1 MGREEEDE
9 EGEEEPVREPGVEN
23 HQVADPSNTIY
34 TYLLLIKQYSDLTKE
49 TFEATY
55 NKGIIEFLNI
65 IAFNVR
71 FEQERLKAIEEFK
84 KRN

>member
-9 EGEEEPVREPGVEN
+9 EGEEELIRESGVED
-23 HQVADPSNTIY
+23 HKIVDPTNTIY
-34 TYLLLIKQYSDLTKE
+34 AYLLLIKQYSDLTKE

>member
-1 MGREEEDE
+1 MT
-9 EGEEEPVREPGVEN
+9 
-23 HQVADPSNTIY
+23 DPSNTIY

>member
-9 EGEEEPVREPGVEN
+9 EGEEEPIREPGVEN
-23 HQVADPSNTIY
+23 HQVIDPSNTIY

-84 KRN
+84 KKN

>member
-1 MGREEEDE
+1 MGREEEEDE
-9 EGEEEPVREPGVEN
+9 ESGDEELQRDN
-23 HQVADPSNTIY
+23 KTIDPSNTIY